1 MTSLIHLSAVDAAK
15 KIAQG
20 QLKPSQLLQAYLA
33 RIAEREPQVGAF
45 EWLGAADAQAQAKRL
60 DQAASQ
66 GLMHGLPIGVKDLID
81 TADAPATYGSPIY
94 KGHRPA
100 WDAPC
105 VVQAKLQGAIV
116 VGKTVTTEFAIFH
129 PGKTAN
135 PHNLAHTPGGSSSGS
150 AAAVADRM
158 LPLAFGTQTAASIFR
173 PASFCGVVGYKP
185 TFGTI
190 NRFGAKQ
197 LSDTLDT
204 IGVMANSVAD
214 AALFTAAAARRK
226 DLLLSSVSVNAPR
239 VGICRTYEW
248 EHAQPET
255 KTAIESCAAKLS
267 ASGAQVVDIT
277 LPEDFKQLLAAQID
291 IMVAESSISLSDEYA
306 RHKDKLSP
314 KLIEVIEAGQKVSEA
329 RYLQAIAIAERCR
342 AQLDQV
348 FAQVDIL
355 VAPSAKGEAPA
366 GLSAT
371 GDPVF
376 SRIWTLLGVPGLNLP
391 WARGPHHLPVG
402 VAVLGR
408 HYGDHRLLQA
418 AQWMESIRGDS
429 HV

>member
-1 MTSLIHLSAVDAAK
+1 LTSLIQLSAVDAAK

-20 QLKPSQLLQAYLA
+20 ELKPSQLLRATLD

-45 EWLGAADAQAQAKRL
+45 EWVGIEEATAEAKRL
-60 DQAASQ
+60 DQTASQ
-66 GLMHGLPIGVKDLID
+66 GLLHGLPIGVKDLID
-81 TADAPATYGSPIY
+81 TASAPATYGSPIY

-105 VVQAKLQGAIV
+105 VAQAKLQGAIV

-135 PHNLAHTPGGSSSGS
+135 PHNLGHTPGGSSSGS

-185 TFGTI
+185 TFNTI

-226 DLLLSSVSVNAPR
+226 DLVLSGVSANAPR

-248 EHAQPET
+248 EHAQAET
-255 KTAIESCAAKLS
+255 KHAIESCASRLAAAGAK
-267 ASGAQVVDIT
+267 VVDIT

-291 IMVAESSISLSDEYA
+291 IMVAESSISLSYEYA
-306 RHKDKLSP
+306 NHKDKLSQ
-314 KLIEVIEAGQKVSEA
+314 KLIDVIEAGQQVSEA

-366 GLSAT
+366 GLGAT

-376 SRIWTLLGVPGLNLP
+376 SRIWTLLGIPGLNLP
-391 WARGPHHLPVG
+391 WSRGPNRLPGG
-402 VAVLGR
+402 VVLLGR
-408 HYGDHRLLQA
+408 HQGDHHLLQA
-418 AQWMESIRGDS
+418 AQWVESIRGES